1 MLFAH
6 PFTRIKHLQ
15 DAKMY
20 AEGTARDYLNRLTEK
35 THKKSRIISN
45 AASKKTIYSKQ
56 IKNIL
61 FYTPYSYGFSVIAF
75 VILIFNFFT
84 N

>member
-6 PFTRIKHLQ
+6 PFTRVKQLQ

-35 THKKSRIISN
+35 THKK
-45 AASKKTIYSKQ
+45 KPHY
-56 IKNIL
+56 
-61 FYTPYSYGFSVIAF
+61 F
-75 VILIFNFFT
+75 
-84 N
+84 